1 MIYLIQIKKSP
12 FPYFIKINL
21 MIKFFLNNVKFHK
34 NIQPNRIT
42 RLADE
47 RKLKKLRERK
57 VMLIT
62 SS

>member
-12 FPYFIKINL
+12 FPYFIK
-21 MIKFFLNNVKFHK
+21 IKFFLNNVKFHK